1 MPGDSLARSER
12 YLSPKVAELTRNA
25 PTEGSPQD
33 IWYAVAP
40 LLLDRESRAS
50 VTEWLRGPSSVVQT
64 SGGGESRVWEDL
76 ANHVM
81 NGLIDPAA
89 LGRPP
94 SNLTEVMAALAAG
107 SPANATLRALSRVT
121 STPTA
126 DASLKAQAMTAA
138 WAFRHLFRVPTS
150 EGLLKYLYKP
160 GIPGVRA
167 YWRRVLAYAL
177 EGGLS
182 AVLEEY
188 FHVIRED
195 RGGETDAVALVQT
208 LCQALQLAAGTLD
221 VTQWE
226 GGRSG
231 IRRET
236 FTMRQHFARRYAND
250 GVSAADQQ
258 ASQHLDAVR
267 AAFNSPFWPFVL
279 STTSIGQE
287 GLDFHWYCHAVVHW
301 NLPPNPVDL
310 EQREAESTATTVTP
324 SVRISPKR
332 SDRGRSAR
340 PDSLSGGT
348 SISPRGSWPT
358 VSLTMSSRPTV
369 GLVPHWVFAE
379 GDARIQRQSPV
390 LPLSRDADRADKLRR
405 SLAVYRMVFGQPRQ
419 DDLLEFILR
428 EVPDDQRDDLASA
441 LTIDLSPP

>member
-1 MPGDSLARSER
+1 
-12 YLSPKVAELTRNA
+12 
-25 PTEGSPQD
+25 
-33 IWYAVAP
+33 
-40 LLLDRESRAS
+40 
-50 VTEWLRGPSSVVQT
+50 
-64 SGGGESRVWEDL
+64 
-76 ANHVM
+76 
-81 NGLIDPAA
+81 
-89 LGRPP
+89 
-94 SNLTEVMAALAAG
+94 MAALAAG
-107 SPANATLRALSRVT
+107 SPANVTLRALSCIT
-121 STPTA
+121 STSTG
-126 DASLKAQAMTAA
+126 DAELKAQAMTAA

-195 RGGETDAVALVQT
+195 RGGKTDATALVQT

-226 GGRSG
+226 RERNGV
-231 IRRET
+231 RRET
-236 FTMRQHFARRYAND
+236 FAMRQHFARRYAND
-250 GVSAADQQ
+250 GVSGSDQQ

-279 STTSIGQE
+279 GTTSIGQE
-287 GLDFHWYCHAVVHW
+287 GLGFHWYCHAVVHW

-310 EQREAESTATTVTP
+310 EQREGRVHRYHGHAIRKNIAQKVGARAIDEARAALARAEHITP
-324 SVRISPKR
+324 WDLAYRLA
-332 SDRGRSAR
+332 DDEFADEG
-340 PDSLSGGT
+340 
-348 SISPRGSWPT
+348 
-358 VSLTMSSRPTV
+358 

-379 GDARIQRQSPV
+379 GDARIQRRSPV
-390 LPLSRDADRADKLRR
+390 LPLSRDVDREVALRR

-428 EVPDDQRDDLASA
+428 EVPDDRRDDLAAA
-441 LTIDLSPP
+441 LTIDLSPPS